1 MAFALIQALLVWK
14 ASCLESKSAIFF
26 GEKTLQ
32 APALDACVS
41 GKKQRAVTFVTG
53 PCSIYQTP
61 IFRLKP
67 DNSFAVFPKNLRVE
81 F

>member
-1 MAFALIQALLVWK
+1 MAFGLIRALFVWK
-14 ASCLESKSAIFF
+14 ASCLEGKRAIFF
-26 GEKTLQ
+26 GEKTLH

-61 IFRLKP
+61 LFRLKP
-67 DNSFAVFPKNLRVE
+67 DNFFSAFS
-81 F
+81 